1 MSPVPPPLGRA
12 DLLRRR
18 LLSWY
23 DRHARDLPWRGCGDP
38 YGIWVSEVMLQQTRV
53 DTVRERWPR
62 FLARFP
68 DLEALAASS
77 EQDLLKE
84 WEGLGYYARAR
95 NLRRAAQ
102 VLCATG
108 ARSLPDTAQA
118 LGDLPGFGPYTAAA
132 VASIAFEEPVA
143 VVDGNVERVL
153 ARLLGE
159 TSDVRRAP
167 GRQRIRAA
175 ADLLLARR
183 RPGDFNQALMD
194 LGATVCV
201 PRRPRCDACPL
212 APQCVARKRDL
223 THLLPN
229 KARRGPVPHHHI
241 AAGIVWRQGRVLI
254 ARRPRDGML
263 GGLWEFPGGKQR
275 EGETLAEACERE
287 VREETGLRVRAR
299 EHFLSL
305 DHAYSHFKIT
315 LHLFHCQPEAGRPR
329 PLGCEEPRFVALG
342 ELDAY
347 PFPQANRRAL
357 KQLLSGGRWSPAA
370 KAPAARA

>member
-1 MSPVPPPLGRA
+1 MSPAPSPLGRA
-12 DLLRRR
+12 GSLRRR
-18 LLSWY
+18 LLNWY
-23 DRHARDLPWRGCGDP
+23 DRHARDLPWRGSGDP

-53 DTVRERWPR
+53 ETVRERWPR

-68 DLEALAASS
+68 DLEALATCR

-102 VLCATG
+102 RLHAAG
-108 ARSLPDTAQA
+108 ARALPDTAQD
-118 LGDLPGFGPYTAAA
+118 LQELPGFGPYTAAA
-132 VASIAFEEPVA
+132 VASIAFNQPVA

-159 TSDVRRAP
+159 SCDVRRAP
-167 GRQRIRAA
+167 GRQHIRDAA
-175 ADLLLARR
+175 EQLLSRR

-201 PRRPRCDACPL
+201 PRRPRCQACPL
-212 APQCVARKRDL
+212 AGDCVARKHDL

-241 AAGIVWRQGRVLI
+241 AAGIVWRRGRVLI

-275 EGETLAEACERE
+275 AGETLAQACERE
-287 VREETGLRVRAR
+287 VCEETGLKVRAR

-315 LHLFHCQPEAGRPR
+315 LHLFHCQPASGRPK
-329 PLGCEEPRFVALG
+329 PLGCEEPRFVPLE

-357 KQLLSGGRWSPAA
+357 EQLLAGGRWSPAA
-370 KAPAARA
+370 SAPAAHA